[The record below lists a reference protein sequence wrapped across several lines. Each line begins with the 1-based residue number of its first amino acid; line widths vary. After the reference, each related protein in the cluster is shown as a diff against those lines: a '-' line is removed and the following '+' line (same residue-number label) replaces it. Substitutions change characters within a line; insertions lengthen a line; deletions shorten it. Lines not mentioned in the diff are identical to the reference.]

1 MPIANTGPAFSGIN
15 RRLETATSSEGTVN
29 VTATSVLVVGA
40 NNDRTVLYVT
50 NLGSEWVTV
59 NHKATPT
66 YGQGIMLSPN
76 GGTYMIESGNLDKRL
91 LHAICAAGKTST
103 LAFYEATGEEVA
115 QT

>member
-1 MPIANTGPAFSGIN
+1 MPLANTGPAFSGVN
-15 RRLETATSSEGTVN
+15 KRLETSTSTEGTVN
-29 VTATSVLVVGA
+29 VTATSILVVAA
-40 NNDRTVLYVT
+40 NNDRAVLYVT

-91 LHAICAAGKTST
+91 LHAITATGKTST
-103 LAFYEATGEEVA
+103 LSFYEGTGEEVS